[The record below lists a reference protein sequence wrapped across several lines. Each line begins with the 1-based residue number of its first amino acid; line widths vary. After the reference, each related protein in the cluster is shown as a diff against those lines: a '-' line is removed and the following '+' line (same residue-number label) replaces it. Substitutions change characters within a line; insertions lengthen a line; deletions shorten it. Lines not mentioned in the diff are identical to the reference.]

1 MYVERSYFHFVIN
14 TNVPQFFHN
23 DPYWFFF
30 VSFKIYTLKI
40 FPFLQIMYIK
50 SNVHF
55 VNKYNVVVHWSFLSS
70 SQKLIL
76 LKYSFLRKWCTPK
89 KGNQAIFFHSV
100 ETSRSKRHA
109 KLNFAMIR
117 VANGSYSLPPIFSQ
131 GITAD
136 KSPAQENH
144 SFANISYPRSP
155 FLKFTT
161 PRRIPVAHKF
171 RAKPTRSVRLGS
183 YRVDQSSLHLAFILS
198 SAV

>member
-70 SQKLIL
+70 SPKLIL

-100 ETSRSKRHA
+100 TQQTSREIEFCHDSSRERF
-109 KLNFAMIR
+109 LFPPP
-117 VANGSYSLPPIFSQ
+117 PPIFSQ

-161 PRRIPVAHKF
+161 PRRIPMAHKF